1 MQFAEMDSAKG
12 PRCGRTN
19 CITYFRVL
27 PKLVGGLTGQM
38 GCAVA
43 KPRSAVVARKVRP
56 IQVGG
61 MGGLVGFPRQLSL
74 VLVTIA
80 GMVFS
85 GAAPCQHGRGGC
97 PAHGQCRRT
106 PDAEQS
112 AEAAISRA
120 GGAGRPAWRKTE
132 PGDLSRQRS
141 IRRWS
146 IGHGSCYPFLRG
158 PRLAAV
164 NGSVGANRTGGLPS
178 QRISRP

>member
-97 PAHGQCRRT
+97 PAHGQCRAAA
-106 PDAEQS
+106 DAEQS

-132 PGDLSRQRS
+132 PGDLSRQRLIRQWS
-141 IRRWS
+141 IRQWSIRQWSIRQWS
-146 IGHGSCYPFLRG
+146 IGHGSYCPFLRG
-158 PRLAAV
+158 R
-164 NGSVGANRTGGLPS
+164 
-178 QRISRP
+178 

>member
-80 GMVFS
+80 GVVFS

-97 PAHGQCRRT
+97 PAHGQCRAPPALSSLVT
-106 PDAEQS
+106 PPFRGLEGR
-112 AEAAISRA
+112 AARRGEKRSLGIC
-120 GGAGRPAWRKTE
+120 
-132 PGDLSRQRS
+132 PGN
-141 IRRWS
+141 
-146 IGHGSCYPFLRG
+146 G
-158 PRLAAV
+158 PLGVGPSVTAV
-164 NGSVGANRTGGLPS
+164 VILFC
-178 QRISRP
+178 